1 LYVPAQKRQLVAVS
15 TLGNDFHGHDL
26 GGAGLIVMVAKLCLK
41 STALTHDRI
50 RFLELSLTHMKHSL
64 RPRKLVRGSAIVS
77 LSLAGLLGLYVLNII
92 WRVSVA
98 EQVLF
103 GRSCL
108 IPLTLSPRIYDQP
121 PTADSYGSG
130 TYEVAIG
137 GKTINVYKQLI
148 NGFQHTYGSA
158 LAAFEI
164 GNSNA
169 DMLFRANEYVEAYLC
184 KDGRTLKH
192 FLDTKKDLSNNAV
205 GRRIGQSARDLRL
218 SGQDADVYMV
228 KRVLEDID
236 QGAVLGH
243 FLSPRVQSLPSL
255 EEYGCPWLPKPAST
269 TVGAS

>member
-148 NGFQHTYGSA
+148 NGFRHTYGSA